1 MKYGVA
7 ALVFLL
13 VLAGIAADPV
23 SPENSRTS
31 TVAVQ
36 AEGRGGPWLNLQNGN
51 DLPVEYGKGQRAPA
65 GGRPTAL
72 VSDDFDADGMSDL
85 VTGYSEDAA
94 GLLVLQRGNSA
105 AIFPYRSVGDPPP
118 FFASAVVVETPGAPD
133 FLVAGDFDNDGIPD
147 IVTASLR
154 GTSLFL
160 HSGDGAGRLKPARRM
175 NLSAEVTLLTAGDVN
190 RVDRLF
196 ELVVGTDSPD
206 GPQLLVFE
214 SPEGAWNA
222 DPEIFDLPAPATAA
236 TLGDHDRDTRADIAI
251 VAGSELV
258 MIRGRDRKLAEGEK
272 RVASVAPA
280 KVKMATLSFKA
291 GSIAFGDFTGRRIGE
306 LAVLSP
312 SGSLELIESATA
324 KPIVAVDTGVRGG
337 QLLTANATTTNGDDL
352 IVLERNAR
360 KLHVMASAP
369 PTTFARPEMLVTLTV
384 DAEPVDVLSLRLN
397 PDALGDLVILR
408 DAPGPAVAIAPSS
421 PASIYTVTNANDSG
435 TGSLRRAINDAN
447 FSSGADAIHF
457 NIPGAGAHSIHAL
470 SDLPAI
476 TDPVAIDGTTQPGY
490 AGTPLIE
497 IHGTVG
503 ESSRDGLTITA
514 GDSTVR
520 GLTINRFSSD
530 GIRLRDAGNNR
541 IEGNYIGT
549 DLAGGTALAN
559 DDGINGYGSGWNT
572 VGGRIAGQGNL
583 ISGND
588 SLGVFFGDGFN
599 TLSSTDTPKAIPDSG
614 IVTSTISWT
623 EATLIEDLGVRVYIT
638 HPNVSDLEIYL
649 IAPDTTRVTL
659 STGNGGDGDDY
670 FGTEFDDEASL
681 AITDGHAPFF
691 RVYRPETPLSV
702 LDGLSITGTW
712 TLEVRDTVASNTGT
726 LDNWDVIYRYDA
738 APDNIVEGNRIGTD
752 ASGNVTLPNRTG
764 VGWYGG
770 PNYVGAPVAG
780 AGNLVSGN
788 TSDEIYMSGAGGVV
802 QGNLIGT
809 NASGTSAIG
818 FGFDA
823 ISMDGNGHQIGGAAV
838 FAGNVIASNLGCGV
852 YINGGAGH
860 LVQGNLVGTDASGTA
875 GLGGTGT
882 GTCIRGG
889 AANTIG
895 GTTPETRNVIS
906 GMYEGI
912 RFTKFPWGAPVPFLP
927 RGNVVIGNYIG
938 TDIDGNG
945 NLGHLAYGIVF
956 EDGHENSIEDGN
968 VICSNGF
975 DGVLIDRE
983 AFGNLIARNKIGIDV
998 GGAPDP
1004 GNGGSGII
1012 IQGRY
1017 NVIEENVISG
1027 NQGYGIRMGN
1037 ADTATLDAIAS
1048 TYLPLEIPDPGGVGV
1063 GMGFA
1068 ADAMVIDV
1076 DLQVDVDHTWDSDLS
1091 IELFSPDGRW
1101 VRLTSNNGGDGDG
1114 YDGTIFDDEA
1124 TLPIT
1129 EGTAPFSGSY
1139 RPEQPLAA
1147 FVGMPA
1153 QGWWNVWVYD
1163 EVVGDVGTFRDV
1175 SLLLTTVATQGNQIH
1190 SNTIG
1195 LDEALDEAVPNAGG
1209 GIIVEGAGNRIA
1221 NNTIAGNLGP
1231 GVTIYGE
1238 TAVGNVVEGNV
1249 IGIESPSDSLILGN
1263 RGDGVSVDTNSPGG
1277 PVGNRIGVEGG
1288 GNAIEFNAGAGVRV
1302 VAGSSNSIRE
1312 NMIGSNG
1319 ELGIDLGSPGV
1330 NENDPFDSDSGA
1342 NGLQN
1347 FPVITWVGVGPTET
1361 VVEGFLESTPGQN
1374 FTIDLHVWQ
1383 PDPSGY
1389 GEGDWIASQGVI
1401 TSPTGEAP
1409 FVFVVP
1415 GTMAFVTATA
1425 TGQDGN
1431 TSEFSG
1437 AMTNVGTASEAGD
1450 MTAARLPGDEVE
1462 VFFFPACGATNH
1474 AIYRGLSPILG
1485 SLDFNDVACFVGT
1498 EGYATLDPGDPGP
1511 GQFFYFVVV
1520 GQNYAHEGSYGQ
1532 DSFGAER
1539 PEAAG
1544 FGECDRPQVMATAC
1558 P

>member
-1 MKYGVA
+1 MRYGAVV
-7 ALVFLL
+7 LVSLICL
-13 VLAGIAADPV
+13 VGIAAGPASPQDSQV
-23 SPENSRTS
+23 STARI
-31 TVAVQ
+31 Q
-36 AEGRGGPWLNLQNGN
+36 AEGRGAPWLNLRDGA
-51 DLPVEYGKGQRAPA
+51 DLPVEYVRGSRTPA
-65 GGRPTAL
+65 GAQPTAL
-72 VSDDFDADGMSDL
+72 VADDFNSDGMPDL
-85 VTGYSEDAA
+85 VTGYTEGEA
-94 GLLVLQRGNSA
+94 GVLVLQRGNPAS
-105 AIFPYRSVGDPPP
+105 IFPYRSVGDPPP
-118 FFASAVVVETPGAPD
+118 FFASTVVVETPGAPD

-160 HSGDGAGRLKPARRM
+160 HSGDGAGGLKPARRM
-175 NLSAEVTLLTAGDVN
+175 NLSAEVTLLTAGDIN

-206 GPQLLVFE
+206 GPQLLAFE
-214 SPEGAWNA
+214 SPKGAWNA
-222 DPEIFDLPAPATAA
+222 DPEVFDLPAPATAA
-236 TLGDHDRDTRADIAI
+236 TLGDHDRDTRADIAV

-272 RVASVAPA
+272 RIASVAPA
-280 KVKMATLSFKA
+280 RIETATLPFDA
-291 GSIAFGDFTGRRIGE
+291 NSIAFGDFTGRRIGE
-306 LAVLSP
+306 LAVLSY
-312 SGSLELIESATA
+312 GGTLELIESTTA
-324 KPIVAVDTGVRGG
+324 KPIVTVETDVRGG
-337 QLLTANATTTNGDDL
+337 KLLAANATTANGDDL
-352 IVLERNAR
+352 IIVERYAR
-360 KLHVMASAP
+360 QLHVLASAP
-369 PTTFARPEMLVTLTV
+369 QSTFARSEMRATLTV
-384 DAEPVDVLSLRLN
+384 DAEPVDVLSMRLN
-397 PDALGDLVILR
+397 PDALGDLVVLR
-408 DAPGPAVAIAPSS
+408 DATGPAVAVAPSS
-421 PASIYTVTNANDSG
+421 PTSVYTVTNTNDSG
-435 TGSLRRAINDAN
+435 AGSLRRAINDAN
-447 FSSGADAIHF
+447 FYSGADAIHF

-476 TDPVAIDGTTQPGY
+476 TDPVTIDGTTQPGY

-503 ESSRDGLTITA
+503 ESGRDGLTITA
-514 GDSTVR
+514 GNSTVR
-520 GLTINRFSSD
+520 GLAINRFSSD

-549 DLAGGTALAN
+549 DLAGGTVLAN
-559 DDGINGYGSGWNT
+559 DDGIDSYGSGHNT
-572 VGGRIAGQGNL
+572 IGGQVAGQGNL

-588 SLGVFFGDGFN
+588 GFGAFFGDGFN

-623 EATLIEDLGVRVYIT
+623 EATFIEDLGVRVYIT

-670 FGTEFDDEASL
+670 LGTEFDDEASL
-681 AITDGHAPFF
+681 AITDERAPFF

-726 LDNWDVIYRYDA
+726 LDDWDVIYRYDSA
-738 APDNIVEGNRIGTD
+738 SDNIVEGNRIGTN
-752 ASGNVTLPNRTG
+752 ASGTVSLPNRTG

-780 AGNLVSGN
+780 AGNLISGN
-788 TSDEIYMSGAGGVV
+788 TSDGIYMSGAGSVV

-809 NASGTSAIG
+809 NAIGTSVIS
-818 FGFDA
+818 FGLDA
-823 ISMDGNGHQIGGAAV
+823 IRIDGNGHQIGGAAV
-838 FAGNVIASNLGCGV
+838 FAGNVIALNLGCGV
-852 YINGGAGH
+852 YINGGAGN

-875 GLGGTGT
+875 GLGGSGK
-882 GTCIRGG
+882 GICIRGG

-895 GTTPETRNVIS
+895 GTTSETRNVIS
-906 GMYEGI
+906 DLDEGI
-912 RFTKFPWGAPVPFLP
+912 RFTEFPWGAPVPFLP
-927 RGNVVIGNYIG
+927 RGNVVMGNYIG
-938 TDIDGNG
+938 TDIDGRG
-945 NLGHLAYGIVF
+945 TLGHQTYGIVF

-968 VICSNGF
+968 VICANGF
-975 DGVLIDRE
+975 DGVLIHRE

-1004 GNGGSGII
+1004 GNGGSGILI
-1012 IQGRY
+1012 AGRY

-1027 NQGYGIRMGN
+1027 NQGHGIMMGN
-1037 ADTATLDAIAS
+1037 ADTATLVAIAS
-1048 TYLPLEIPDPGGVGV
+1048 TYLPLGIPDPGGVGV
-1063 GMGFA
+1063 SMGFA
-1068 ADAMVIDV
+1068 EDAMVIDV

-1091 IELFSPDGRW
+1091 IELYAPDGTW

-1147 FVGMPA
+1147 FDGMPA
-1153 QGWWNVWVYD
+1153 EGWWNVWVND
-1163 EVVGDVGTFRDV
+1163 EVVGDAGTFRDV
-1175 SLLLTTVATQGNQIH
+1175 SLILTTVATQGNQIH

-1195 LDEALDEAVPNAGG
+1195 LDEAHDEAVPNAGG
-1209 GIIVEGAGNRIA
+1209 GIHVGGAGNHIV

-1231 GVTIYGE
+1231 GVTLFGE
-1238 TAVGNVVEGNV
+1238 TAVGNVVAGNA
-1249 IGIESPSDSLILGN
+1249 IGIESPGTSLILGN
-1263 RGDGVSVDTNSPGG
+1263 RGDGVILDTNAGG
-1277 PVGNRIGVEGG
+1277 APVGNKIGVEGG
-1288 GNAIEFNAGAGVRV
+1288 GNAINYNAGAGVRV

-1312 NMIGSNG
+1312 NMIGSN
-1319 ELGIDLGSPGV
+1319 EALGIDLGSPGV
-1330 NENDPFDSDSGA
+1330 NENDPFDFDSGA

-1347 FPVITWVGVGPTET
+1347 FPVITWVGVGPWET
-1361 VVEGFLESTPGQN
+1361 VVEGFLESTPGRN
-1374 FTIDLHVWQ
+1374 FIIELHVWQ

-1389 GEGDWIASQGVI
+1389 GEGDWLASQIVT

-1437 AMTNVGTASEAGD
+1437 AMTNVGAASEAGD
-1450 MTAARLPGDEVE
+1450 MRAARLPGDEVE
-1462 VFFFPACGATNH
+1462 VVFFPACGATNH
-1474 AIYRGLSPILG
+1474 AIYRGVSPILG
-1485 SLDFNDVACFVGT
+1485 SLYFNDVACFVGT
-1498 EGYATLDPGDPGP
+1498 EGYATFDPGDPPP
-1511 GQFFYFVVV
+1511 GEFFYFVVV

-1532 DSFGAER
+1532 DSYGAER

-1544 FGECDRPQVMATAC
+1544 FGECDRSQVIAMAC